1 MEDNISINTMSD
13 FDSNKEMMAELDKL
27 EKEKHSISARIRQI
41 KDAIRTNYED
51 YTQKYV
57 KMFYPGSTWAL
68 DGVEQY
74 EYFKVKE
81 CKIDLDYYDYCEKN
95 IDGHPIVIT
104 GSYIRLPNPV
114 SKYRT
119 DAQFQQNDTI
129 YIRFKEISFVREITQ
144 DEWNKA
150 LDELVLLE
158 KF

>member
-27 EKEKHSISARIRQI
+27 EKEKHSIITRIQQI
-41 KDAIRTNYED
+41 KDAIRTNYEE

-57 KMFYPGSTWAL
+57 KMFYPGSTWVI
-68 DGVEQY
+68 DGVEHY

-81 CKIDLDYYDYCEKN
+81 CMIDYYDCCEDN
-95 IDGHPIVIT
+95 IDNYTIVII
-104 GSYIRLPNPV
+104 GSYLRLP
-114 SKYRT
+114 KHKA
-119 DAQFQQNDTI
+119 DAQFHQNDTV
-129 YIRFKEISFVREITQ
+129 YIKIMEISFVREITQ

-150 LDELVLLE
+150 LNKLVLLE